1 MSTELEK
8 VLAKARELAESIERD
23 RQELIRKFEE
33 LSKRIEEDAKRFS
46 TLTAPPSPSSPSGRS
61 SSSKR

>member
-1 MSTELEK
+1 MSSELER
-8 VLAKARELAESIERD
+8 VLARARELAETIERD

-33 LSKRIEEDAKRFS
+33 LSKRIEEDAKKLS
-46 TLTAPPSPSSPSGRS
+46 ALTSPPSPSPPSGRS